1 MRASII
7 IPTYQR
13 PVSLAD
19 ALESVRIQ
27 NFPAEEYEILIVDN
41 APDTTRQVS
50 LLCDIS
56 KKPSMRYI
64 HEPHNGLHN
73 ARHAGARVAKGEIL
87 VYVDDDV
94 KCDGNFLTEILR
106 PYSDPQVGC
115 AGGKILPKFEGEP
128 PEWLNMFPKW
138 YLSILD
144 DNDGPKEVQYIYGCN
159 FSIRRSLLFELGGF
173 NPDGFGNNEKMRWC
187 REDGEIGLLRK
198 VHATG
203 RKVIYN
209 PAAVVWHYIPKE
221 RLTVEY
227 FRERAFK
234 SGIEASFSKH
244 RYSNNSL
251 HPVNLFLHAGAFGM
265 CYILHN
271 VLSFIP
277 SKHSVKHR
285 MTASYHKARFLYEL
299 KLAFN
304 DDLKKLVK
312 KENWLQ

>member
-1 MRASII
+1 MRASVI

-41 APDTTRQVS
+41 APDTTQQVS

-73 ARHAGARVAKGEIL
+73 ARHAGARAAKGEIL

-115 AGGKILPKFEGEP
+115 AGGKILPKFEGEL

-144 DNDGPKEVQYIYGCN
+144 DNNGPKEVQYIYGCN

-173 NPDGFGNNEKMRWC
+173 NPDGFGDKKLQWMRG
-187 REDGEIGLLRK
+187 DGEIGLLRK

-203 RKVIYN
+203 KKAIYN
-209 PAAVVWHYIPKE
+209 PAAVLWHFIPKE
-221 RLTVEY
+221 RLSIEY
-227 FRERAFK
+227 FQERAFK
-234 SGIEASFSKH
+234 NGIEASFSKH

-251 HPVNLFLHAGAFGM
+251 TPVKLLLRAAVFGM
-265 CYILHN
+265 YCIFHN

-277 SKHSVKHR
+277 NQSNIKH
-285 MTASYHKARFLYEL
+285 
-299 KLAFN
+299 
-304 DDLKKLVK
+304 
-312 KENWLQ
+312 

>member
-1 MRASII
+1 MKFSVI

-13 PVSLAD
+13 PPFLID
-19 ALESVRIQ
+19 ALESVRTQ
-27 NFPAEEYEILIVDN
+27 NFPADEYEIIVVDN
-41 APDTTRQVS
+41 ATSPTPEVAS
-50 LLCDIS
+50 LCGSAQPL
-56 KKPSMRYI
+56 MRYI

-73 ARHAGARVAKGEIL
+73 ARHTGARAAKGEIL

-94 KCDGNFLTEILR
+94 RCDSSFLNEILK

-115 AGGKILPKFEGEP
+115 AGGKILPKFEDEP

-144 DNDGPKEVQYIYGCN
+144 DNNGPKEVQYIYGCN

-173 NPDGFGNNEKMRWC
+173 NPDGFGDKKLQWMRG
-187 REDGEIGLLRK
+187 DGEIGLLRK

-203 RKVIYN
+203 KKVIYN
-209 PAAVVWHYIPKE
+209 PAAVVWHFVPKE
-221 RLTVEY
+221 RLTVKY

-244 RYSNNSL
+244 RYSNSPLN
-251 HPVNLFLHAGAFGM
+251 PVRLILYAGAFGM

-271 VLSFIP
+271 VLSFTP
-277 SKHSVKHR
+277 SEHSVKHR
-285 MTASYHKARFLYEL
+285 MAASYHKARFLYEL

-304 DDLKKLVK
+304 GDLKKLVK

>member
-13 PVSLAD
+13 PTSLAD

-27 NFPAEEYEILIVDN
+27 NFPTDEYEILIVDN

-56 KKPSMRYI
+56 GKPSMRYI

-73 ARHAGARVAKGEIL
+73 ARHAGARAAKGEIL

-115 AGGKILPKFEGEP
+115 AGGKILPEFEGEP

-144 DNDGPKEVQYIYGCN
+144 DNNGPKEVQYIYGCN
-159 FSIRRSLLFELGGF
+159 FSVRRSLVFELGGF
-173 NPDGFGNNEKMRWC
+173 NPDGFGNNEKMRWY
-187 REDGEIGLLRK
+187 RGDGEIGLLRK
-198 VHATG
+198 VHSAG

-209 PAAVVWHYIPKE
+209 PAAVVWHFIPKE
-221 RLTVEY
+221 RLSIEY

-234 SGIEASFSKH
+234 GGIESSFSKH
-244 RYSNNSL
+244 RYSNKPL
-251 HPVNLFLHAGAFGM
+251 IPVNLFLRAGVFGI
-265 CYILHN
+265 CCIAN
-271 VLSFIP
+271 SVLALIP
-277 SKHSVKHR
+277 NRYEFKRKVI
-285 MTASYHKARFLYEL
+285 ASHHKARFLYEL
-299 KLAFN
+299 KLAFSG
-304 DDLKKLVK
+304 DMKKFIR
-312 KENWLQ
+312 KETWLQ